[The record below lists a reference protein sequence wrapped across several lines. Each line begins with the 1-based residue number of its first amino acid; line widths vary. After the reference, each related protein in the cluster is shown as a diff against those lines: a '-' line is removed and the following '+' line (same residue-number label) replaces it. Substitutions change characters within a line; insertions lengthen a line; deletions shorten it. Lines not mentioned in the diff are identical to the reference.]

1 MTRDPPMHD
10 AHAPFR
16 CPGPLS
22 PLQVDGL
29 ATHSY
34 WQALGPAV
42 DALIARLPPT
52 SERAERTTVLTWI
65 YQTRGVAT
73 LGELT
78 ARLTGLANLP
88 KRKKHLRQ
96 CLRAMEK
103 LMMVSIVNFPGDDEE
118 APGPDED
125 VVGRNSLVS
134 LTWTGM
140 LWLRRAWAAREHLC
154 RGTEVLRIHQ
164 QLVSEEDEAGWND
177 PYWVENVSSV
187 DPDAA
192 ARQQRSAAASCPRIT
207 SVFDLPQDFGC
218 HRFGRDEAAAEGQ
231 APPA

>member
-1 MTRDPPMHD
+1 MHD
-10 AHAPFR
+10 APAPFL
-16 CPGPLS
+16 CPHALS
-22 PLQVDGL
+22 QPQVDNL
-29 ATHSY
+29 ITHSY
-34 WQALGPAV
+34 WQPLGPSI

-52 SERAERTTVLTWI
+52 TERAERTTVLTWI
-65 YQTRGVAT
+65 YQRRGVAT
-73 LGELT
+73 LGELS

-118 APGPDED
+118 APGPDDD

-154 RGTEVLRIHQ
+154 RDTDAVRIHQ

-192 ARQQRSAAASCPRIT
+192 ARQQRAGAATWPRIA
-207 SVFDLPQDFGC
+207 SVFDLPQDTGC
-218 HRFGRDEAAAEGQ
+218 CKFAREEPPCEGD
-231 APPA
+231 ALPP

>member
-1 MTRDPPMHD
+1 MHD
-10 AHAPFR
+10 ASVPFH
-16 CPGPLS
+16 CPHPLS
-22 PLQVDGL
+22 SSQLDGL
-29 ATHSY
+29 ITHTY
-34 WQALGPAV
+34 WETLGPTV
-42 DALIARLPPT
+42 DALIERLPPST
-52 SERAERTTVLTWI
+52 ERAERTTVLTWV
-65 YQTRGVAT
+65 YERHGVAT
-73 LGELT
+73 LGELS

-118 APGPDED
+118 APAPDED
-125 VVGRNSLVS
+125 VVGKNSLVS

-140 LWLRRAWAAREHLC
+140 LWLRRAWAAREHLS
-154 RGTEVLRIHQ
+154 RDSDPVRIHQ

-192 ARQQRSAAASCPRIT
+192 ARQQRAGAASGPRIT
-207 SVFDLPQDFGC
+207 SVFDLPQDTSCCQFAREDPAC
-218 HRFGRDEAAAEGQ
+218 EGD
-231 APPA
+231 APSP

>member
-1 MTRDPPMHD
+1 MHHPATRFP
-10 AHAPFR
+10 
-16 CPGPLS
+16 CPHPLS
-22 PLQVDGL
+22 QAQVDDL
-29 ATHSY
+29 ISHSY
-34 WQALGPAV
+34 WHALGPAA

-52 SERAERTTVLTWI
+52 TERAERTTLLTWI
-65 YQTRGVAT
+65 YQRRGVAT
-73 LGELT
+73 FGELSE
-78 ARLTGLANLP
+78 RLTGLANLP

-96 CLRAMEK
+96 ALRAMEK
-103 LMMVSIVNFPGDDEE
+103 LMMVSIVNFPGEDEE

-125 VVGRNSLVS
+125 IVGRNSLVS

-154 RGTEVLRIHQ
+154 RENDAVRIHQ

-192 ARQQRSAAASCPRIT
+192 ARQEQPCGASWPRIT
-207 SVFDLPQDFGC
+207 SVFDLPQDTGC
-218 HRFGRDEAAAEGQ
+218 CKVVRDAPVGEAE
-231 APPA
+231 PPAA